1 MNNSGSIF
9 LSVSALVYT
18 VIITIMFLKKE
29 KINKLENKIFTKLLF
44 ITIASILCELL
55 IVVTINNIKVGQ
67 IVQKL
72 FLVFI
77 MLWLSRFM
85 DYTFVITVFDKS
97 KSDIDN
103 LKIYKKLHSVF
114 LFINLLMAIFIMGSP
129 INLNKVGNSIYTSG
143 MSVNIL
149 FGIAVGYIIVIIFLL
164 FSHIKSIKR
173 NYLPIVVFPILF
185 VICAVIQKIYPGLLL
200 TNSVFGLVIFLMY
213 NTIENPD
220 LKLIAKLK
228 LAKDTAEKAENAK
241 NEFLMSMSHEIRTP
255 MNTLIL
261 FTDEVMNEK
270 GLSSEGKEALLNI
283 NKASNSILDICS
295 NILNLSLI
303 ESGDIEIKNEE
314 YNVKELF
321 NELYDL
327 TKNKIGDK
335 TISYN
340 IVYGEDLIDKLYGDK
355 SKIKIITMNLITNAI
370 KYTDNGEVKVYVD
383 TINDE
388 DKVKLIIRIS
398 DTGKGIEEE
407 MIHKIFDKF
416 VREEDVVNSNIEGI
430 GLGLSITKSLV
441 DILGGTID
449 ISSIPNK
456 GSSFTVSLIQKTKN
470 DNSDIIFDKNCKR
483 ILIIDNNSTYLDSLK
498 SYFNSKGIYVT
509 QSISGKEALTLVKEN
524 DNYDLILMSENMN
537 GLSGSDTLIELKY
550 ELKFW
555 NPIIALL
562 EPSLMNE
569 KENYLARGF
578 DDVVSKDSTNDM
590 IFETINKYF
599 KK

>member
-185 VICAVIQKIYPGLLL
+185 VICAIIQKIYPGLLL

-388 DKVKLIIRIS
+388 DKVKLIIRVS

-470 DNSDIIFDKNCKR
+470 DNSDIILDKNCKR

>member
-29 KINKLENKIFTKLLF
+29 KINKLENKIFTKLLY

-103 LKIYKKLHSVF
+103 LKIYKKLYNVF

-149 FGIAVGYIIVIIFLL
+149 FGIAMGYIIVIIFLL

-185 VICAVIQKIYPGLLL
+185 VICAIIQKIYPGLLL

-255 MNTLIL
+255 MNTLIS

-270 GLSSEGKEALLNI
+270 GLSNEGKEALLNI

-303 ESGDIEIKNEE
+303 ESGDVEIKNEE

-327 TKNKIGDK
+327 TKNKASDK
-335 TISYN
+335 NISYN
-340 IVYGEDLIDKLYGDK
+340 IVYSEDLIDKLYGDK

-370 KYTDNGEVKVYVD
+370 KYTNNGEVKVNVD

-388 DKVKLIIRIS
+388 DKVKLIVRVS

-449 ISSIPNK
+449 ISSMPNK
-456 GSSFTVSLIQKTKN
+456 GSLFTVSLIQKIEN

-509 QSISGKEALTLVKEN
+509 KSISGKEALTLVKEN
-524 DNYDLILMSENMN
+524 DKYDLILMSENMN

-578 DDVVSKDSTNDM
+578 DDVISKDSTNDM

>member
-185 VICAVIQKIYPGLLL
+185 VICAIIQKIYPGLLL

-241 NEFLMSMSHEIRTP
+241 NDFLMSMSHEIRTP
-255 MNTLIL
+255 MNILISS
-261 FTDEVMNEK
+261 TDEVMNEK

-335 TISYN
+335 NISYN

-388 DKVKLIIRIS
+388 DKVKLIIRVS

-449 ISSIPNK
+449 ISSIHNK

>member
-185 VICAVIQKIYPGLLL
+185 VICAIIQKIYPGLLL

-370 KYTDNGEVKVYVD
+370 KYTDNGEVKVNVN

-388 DKVKLIIRIS
+388 DKVKLIIRVS

-456 GSSFTVSLIQKTKN
+456 GSSFTVSLIQKAKN
-470 DNSDIIFDKNCKR
+470 DKSNIIFDKNCKR

-578 DDVVSKDSTNDM
+578 DDVISKDSTNDM
-590 IFETINKYF
+590 IF
-599 KK
+599 

>member
-185 VICAVIQKIYPGLLL
+185 VICAIIQKIYPGLLL

-370 KYTDNGEVKVYVD
+370 KYTDNGEVKVNVN

-388 DKVKLIIRIS
+388 DKVKLIIRVS

-456 GSSFTVSLIQKTKN
+456 GSSFTVSLIQKAKN
-470 DNSDIIFDKNCKR
+470 DNSDIILDKNCKR

>member
-29 KINKLENKIFTKLLF
+29 KINKIENKIFTKLLY

-103 LKIYKKLHSVF
+103 LKIYKKLYSVF

-149 FGIAVGYIIVIIFLL
+149 FGIAAGYIIVIIFLL

-185 VICAVIQKIYPGLLL
+185 VICAIIQKIYPGLLL
-200 TNSVFGLVIFLMY
+200 TNSVFGFVIFLMY

-255 MNTLIL
+255 MNTLIS

-270 GLSSEGKEALLNI
+270 RLSSEGKEALLNI

-303 ESGDIEIKNEE
+303 ESGDVEIKNEE

-327 TKNKIGDK
+327 TKNKASDK
-335 TISYN
+335 NISYN
-340 IVYGEDLIDKLYGDK
+340 IIYGEDLIDKLYGDK

-370 KYTDNGEVKVYVD
+370 KYTNNGEIKVNID

-388 DKVKLIIRIS
+388 DKVKLIIKVS

-449 ISSIPNK
+449 ISSMPNK
-456 GSSFTVSLIQKTKN
+456 GSLFTVSLIQKTEN
-470 DNSDIIFDKNCKR
+470 DNSDIVFDKNCKK

-509 QSISGKEALTLVKEN
+509 KSISGKEALALVKEN
-524 DNYDLILMSENMN
+524 DKYDLILMSENMN
-537 GLSGSDTLIELKY
+537 GLSRSDTLIELKY

-578 DDVVSKDSTNDM
+578 DDVISKDSTNDM
-590 IFETINKYF
+590 IFETINKYL

>member
-185 VICAVIQKIYPGLLL
+185 VICAIIQKIYPGLLL

-335 TISYN
+335 NISYN

-388 DKVKLIIRIS
+388 DKVKLIIRVS

-470 DNSDIIFDKNCKR
+470 DNSDIILDKNCKR

>member
-335 TISYN
+335 NISYN

-388 DKVKLIIRIS
+388 DKVKLIIRVS

-449 ISSIPNK
+449 ISSIPNN

-470 DNSDIIFDKNCKR
+470 DNSDIILDKNCKR

-578 DDVVSKDSTNDM
+578 DDVISKDSTNDM

>member
-185 VICAVIQKIYPGLLL
+185 VICAIIQKIYPGLLL

-335 TISYN
+335 NISYN

>member
-29 KINKLENKIFTKLLF
+29 KINKLENKIFTKLLY

-103 LKIYKKLHSVF
+103 IEIYKKLYSVF

-129 INLNKVGNSIYTSG
+129 ISLNKVSNSIYTSG

-185 VICAVIQKIYPGLLL
+185 VICAIIQKIYPGLLL

-255 MNTLIL
+255 MNTLIS

-270 GLSSEGKEALLNI
+270 GLSNEGKEALLNI

-303 ESGDIEIKNEE
+303 ESGDVEIKNEE

-327 TKNKIGDK
+327 TKNKASDK
-335 TISYN
+335 NISYN
-340 IVYGEDLIDKLYGDK
+340 IVYCEDLIDKLYGDK

-370 KYTDNGEVKVYVD
+370 KYTNNGEVKVNVD

-388 DKVKLIIRIS
+388 DKVKLIVRVS

-449 ISSIPNK
+449 ISSMPNK
-456 GSSFTVSLIQKTKN
+456 GSLFTVSLIQKIEN
-470 DNSDIIFDKNCKR
+470 DNSDIVFEKKCKK

-498 SYFNSKGIYVT
+498 SYFNSKGIYVAK
-509 QSISGKEALTLVKEN
+509 SISGKEALALIKEN
-524 DNYDLILMSENMN
+524 DKYDLILMSEKMN

-578 DDVVSKDSTNDM
+578 DDVISKDSTNDM

>member
-29 KINKLENKIFTKLLF
+29 KINKLENKIFTKLLY

-103 LKIYKKLHSVF
+103 LKIYKKLYNVF

-149 FGIAVGYIIVIIFLL
+149 FGIAMGYIIVIIFLL

-185 VICAVIQKIYPGLLL
+185 VICAIIQKIYPGLLL

-255 MNTLIL
+255 MNTLIS

-270 GLSSEGKEALLNI
+270 GLSNEGKEALLNI

-303 ESGDIEIKNEE
+303 ESGDVEIKNEE

-327 TKNKIGDK
+327 TKNKASDK
-335 TISYN
+335 NISYN
-340 IVYGEDLIDKLYGDK
+340 IVYSEDLIDKLYGDK

-370 KYTDNGEVKVYVD
+370 KYTNNGEVKVNVD

-388 DKVKLIIRIS
+388 DKVKLIVRVS

-449 ISSIPNK
+449 ISSMPNK
-456 GSSFTVSLIQKTKN
+456 GSLFTVSLIQKIEN

-509 QSISGKEALTLVKEN
+509 KSISGKEALALIKEN
-524 DNYDLILMSENMN
+524 DKYDLILMSEKMN

-578 DDVVSKDSTNDM
+578 DDVISKDSTNDM

>member
-185 VICAVIQKIYPGLLL
+185 IICAVIQKIYPGLLL

-241 NEFLMSMSHEIRTP
+241 NDFLMSMSHEIRTP

-335 TISYN
+335 NISYN

-388 DKVKLIIRIS
+388 DKVKLIIRVS

-470 DNSDIIFDKNCKR
+470 DNSDIILDKNCKR

-578 DDVVSKDSTNDM
+578 DDVISKDSTNDM
-590 IFETINKYF
+590 IYETINKYF

>member
-29 KINKLENKIFTKLLF
+29 KINKLENKIFTKLLY

-149 FGIAVGYIIVIIFLL
+149 FGIAMGYIIVIIFLL

-185 VICAVIQKIYPGLLL
+185 VICAIIQKIYPGLLL

-335 TISYN
+335 NISYN

-388 DKVKLIIRIS
+388 DKVKLIIRVS

-470 DNSDIIFDKNCKR
+470 DNSDIILDKNCKR

-524 DNYDLILMSENMN
+524 DKYDLILMSEKMN

-578 DDVVSKDSTNDM
+578 DDVISKDSTNDM

>member
-185 VICAVIQKIYPGLLL
+185 VICAIIQKIYPGLLL

-241 NEFLMSMSHEIRTP
+241 NDFLMSMSHEIRTP

-370 KYTDNGEVKVYVD
+370 KYTDNGEVKVNVN

>member
-103 LKIYKKLHSVF
+103 LKIYKKLYNVF

-149 FGIAVGYIIVIIFLL
+149 FGIAMGYIIVIIFLL

-335 TISYN
+335 NISYN

-388 DKVKLIIRIS
+388 DKVKLIIRVS

-470 DNSDIIFDKNCKR
+470 DNSDIILDKNCKR

-578 DDVVSKDSTNDM
+578 DDVISKDSTNDM

>member
-29 KINKLENKIFTKLLF
+29 KINKLENKIFTKLLY

-103 LKIYKKLHSVF
+103 LKIYKKLYSVF

-149 FGIAVGYIIVIIFLL
+149 FGIAAGYIIVIIFLL

-185 VICAVIQKIYPGLLL
+185 VICAIIQKIYPGLLL

-255 MNTLIL
+255 MNTLIS

-270 GLSSEGKEALLNI
+270 GLSNEGKEALLNI
-283 NKASNSILDICS
+283 SKASNSILDICS

-303 ESGDIEIKNEE
+303 ESGDVEIKNEE

-327 TKNKIGDK
+327 TKNKASDK
-335 TISYN
+335 NISYN
-340 IVYGEDLIDKLYGDK
+340 IV
-355 SKIKIITMNLITNAI
+355 
-370 KYTDNGEVKVYVD
+370 
-383 TINDE
+383 
-388 DKVKLIIRIS
+388 
-398 DTGKGIEEE
+398 
-407 MIHKIFDKF
+407 
-416 VREEDVVNSNIEGI
+416 
-430 GLGLSITKSLV
+430 
-441 DILGGTID
+441 
-449 ISSIPNK
+449 
-456 GSSFTVSLIQKTKN
+456 
-470 DNSDIIFDKNCKR
+470 
-483 ILIIDNNSTYLDSLK
+483 
-498 SYFNSKGIYVT
+498 
-509 QSISGKEALTLVKEN
+509 
-524 DNYDLILMSENMN
+524 
-537 GLSGSDTLIELKY
+537 
-550 ELKFW
+550 
-555 NPIIALL
+555 
-562 EPSLMNE
+562 
-569 KENYLARGF
+569 
-578 DDVVSKDSTNDM
+578 
-590 IFETINKYF
+590 
-599 KK
+599 

>member
-335 TISYN
+335 NISYN

-388 DKVKLIIRIS
+388 DKVKLIIRVS

-449 ISSIPNK
+449 ISSIPNN

-578 DDVVSKDSTNDM
+578 DDVISKDSTNDM

>member
-1 MNNSGSIF
+1 
-9 LSVSALVYT
+9 
-18 VIITIMFLKKE
+18 MFNYE
-29 KINKLENKIFTKLLF
+29 YPQKLLIISIVLST
-44 ITIASILCELL
+44 ITC
-55 IVVTINNIKVGQ
+55 
-67 IVQKL
+67 
-72 FLVFI
+72 
-77 MLWLSRFM
+77 
-85 DYTFVITVFDKS
+85 
-97 KSDIDN
+97 
-103 LKIYKKLHSVF
+103 
-114 LFINLLMAIFIMGSP
+114 AI
-129 INLNKVGNSIYTSG
+129 
-143 MSVNIL
+143 
-149 FGIAVGYIIVIIFLL
+149 
-164 FSHIKSIKR
+164 
-173 NYLPIVVFPILF
+173 
-185 VICAVIQKIYPGLLL
+185 IQKIYPGLLL

-241 NEFLMSMSHEIRTP
+241 NDFLMSMSHEIRTP
-255 MNTLIL
+255 MNILISS
-261 FTDEVMNEK
+261 TDEVMNEK

-335 TISYN
+335 NISYN

-388 DKVKLIIRIS
+388 DKVKLIIRVS

-456 GSSFTVSLIQKTKN
+456 GSSFTVSLIQKAKN

-578 DDVVSKDSTNDM
+578 DDVISKDSTNDM

>member
-103 LKIYKKLHSVF
+103 LKIYKKLHNVF

-185 VICAVIQKIYPGLLL
+185 VICAIIQKIYPGLLL

-241 NEFLMSMSHEIRTP
+241 NDFLMSMSHEIRTP

-456 GSSFTVSLIQKTKN
+456 GSSFTVSLIQKAKN

>member
-185 VICAVIQKIYPGLLL
+185 VICAIIQKIYPGLLL

-241 NEFLMSMSHEIRTP
+241 NDFLMSMSHEIRTP
-255 MNTLIL
+255 MNILISS
-261 FTDEVMNEK
+261 TDEVMNEK

-335 TISYN
+335 NISYN

-388 DKVKLIIRIS
+388 DKVKLIIRVS

-449 ISSIPNK
+449 ISSIPNN

-578 DDVVSKDSTNDM
+578 DDVISKDSTNDM

>member
-29 KINKLENKIFTKLLF
+29 KINKLENKIFTKLLY

-103 LKIYKKLHSVF
+103 LKIYKKLYNVF

-149 FGIAVGYIIVIIFLL
+149 FGIAMGYIIVIIFLL

-185 VICAVIQKIYPGLLL
+185 VICAIIQKIYPGLLL

-255 MNTLIL
+255 MNTLIS

-270 GLSSEGKEALLNI
+270 GLSNEGKEALLNI

-303 ESGDIEIKNEE
+303 ESGDVEIKNEE

-327 TKNKIGDK
+327 TKNKASDK
-335 TISYN
+335 NISYN
-340 IVYGEDLIDKLYGDK
+340 IVYSEDLIDKLYGDK

-370 KYTDNGEVKVYVD
+370 KYTNNGEVKVNVD

-388 DKVKLIIRIS
+388 DKVKLIVRVS

-470 DNSDIIFDKNCKR
+470 DNSDIILDKNCKR

-578 DDVVSKDSTNDM
+578 DDVISKDSTNDM

>member
-29 KINKLENKIFTKLLF
+29 KINKLENKIFTKLLY

-103 LKIYKKLHSVF
+103 LKIYKKLYNVF

-185 VICAVIQKIYPGLLL
+185 VMCAIIQKIYPGLLL

-255 MNTLIL
+255 MNTLIS

-270 GLSSEGKEALLNI
+270 GLSNEGKEALLNI

-335 TISYN
+335 NISYN

-388 DKVKLIIRIS
+388 DKVKLIIRVS

-470 DNSDIIFDKNCKR
+470 DNSDIILDKNCKR

-578 DDVVSKDSTNDM
+578 DDVISKDSTNDM

>member
-335 TISYN
+335 NISYN

-388 DKVKLIIRIS
+388 DKVKLIIRVS

-470 DNSDIIFDKNCKR
+470 DNSDIILDKNCKR

-550 ELKFW
+550 EHKFW

-578 DDVVSKDSTNDM
+578 DDVISKDSTNDM

>member
-18 VIITIMFLKKE
+18 AIITIMFLRKE

-241 NEFLMSMSHEIRTP
+241 NDFLMSMSHEIRTP
-255 MNTLIL
+255 MNILISS
-261 FTDEVMNEK
+261 TDEVMNEK

-303 ESGDIEIKNEE
+303 ESGDVEIKNEE

-327 TKNKIGDK
+327 TKNKASDK
-335 TISYN
+335 NISYN
-340 IVYGEDLIDKLYGDK
+340 IVYSEDLIDKLYGDK

-370 KYTDNGEVKVYVD
+370 KYTNNGEVKVNVD

-388 DKVKLIIRIS
+388 DKVKLIVRVS

-449 ISSIPNK
+449 ISSMPNK
-456 GSSFTVSLIQKTKN
+456 GSLFTVSLIQKIEN
-470 DNSDIIFDKNCKR
+470 DNSDIVFEKNVR
-483 ILIIDNNSTYLDSLK
+483 RY
-498 SYFNSKGIYVT
+498 
-509 QSISGKEALTLVKEN
+509 
-524 DNYDLILMSENMN
+524 
-537 GLSGSDTLIELKY
+537 
-550 ELKFW
+550 
-555 NPIIALL
+555 
-562 EPSLMNE
+562 
-569 KENYLARGF
+569 
-578 DDVVSKDSTNDM
+578 
-590 IFETINKYF
+590 
-599 KK
+599 

>member
-29 KINKLENKIFTKLLF
+29 KINKLENKIFTKLLY

-103 LKIYKKLHSVF
+103 LKIYKKLYSVF

-129 INLNKVGNSIYTSG
+129 ISLNKVGNSIYTSG

-185 VICAVIQKIYPGLLL
+185 VICAIIQKIYPGLLL

-241 NEFLMSMSHEIRTP
+241 NDFLMSMSHEIRTP
-255 MNTLIL
+255 MNILISS
-261 FTDEVMNEK
+261 TDEVMNEK

-335 TISYN
+335 NISYN

-388 DKVKLIIRIS
+388 DKVKLIIRVS

-449 ISSIPNK
+449 ISSIPNN

-509 QSISGKEALTLVKEN
+509 KSISGKEALALIKEN
-524 DNYDLILMSENMN
+524 DKYDLILMSEKMN

-578 DDVVSKDSTNDM
+578 DDVISKDSTNDM